1 MHGIPSMDGIIPN
14 GNLFIRFVSFPFCDS
29 IVIVPRQQ
37 PLDEGE
43 RIVVV
48 LAVQLKDPNDQ
59 IMVTDEPVGTCKHCC
74 TLIAPQFQ
82 SSVRRIIF
90 VLPPSP
96 ANREHNIQKTS
107 QFREEE

>member
-1 MHGIPSMDGIIPN
+1 MDGIISK

-29 IVIVPRQQ
+29 IVIVPRRQ

-59 IMVTDEPVGTCKHCC
+59 IMITDEPVRTCKNFC

-82 SSVRRIIF
+82 SSSSVRRIIF